1 MIRHILLSVICIA
14 CMYCSPKINAEDTAL
29 TSEIRSYKLENTD
42 TLVDIGC
49 GDAVHDKQIAS
60 YYPNLYFVLED
71 FPFDNKGHNIQKNL
85 ENRFKSIKHQYR
97 FVAGREDTIP
107 LASATYKRVICRRT
121 IHEFTNRQKMAS
133 ELVRILA
140 DGGILTVIEGIPEQP
155 GFVDPYCN
163 KPYLTKEEIIN
174 SFPSLTVLTDTV
186 IVYPKW
192 KLSMINF
199 TKKKQII
206 N

>member
-1 MIRHILLSVICIA
+1 MILANTNLSALSVAQLHTFIQSI
-14 CMYCSPKINAEDTAL
+14 YPLGEKEWNAF
-29 TSEIRSYKLENTD
+29 SEIWTPFECKRKTMLTA
-42 TLVDIGC
+42 IGETEK
-49 GDAVHDKQIAS
+49 H
-60 YYPNLYFVLED
+60 LYFVLED